1 MATARSVRM
10 ILIGDR
16 TNTNF
21 PDEIWQTGVSAVQ
34 SDAGGDLPGEIYTVL
49 PSFTAD
55 VIGEASSNATWDME
69 WAWKGSSVF
78 EQADQILLADACLA
92 FWNAIRANSPTDM
105 RMTGVRISAIDGTGK
120 VINGANRFTLKT
132 PVTGTGGV
140 SAQLPPQ
147 NTIVLSLRTGR
158 RGPGGRGRMFLPLTT
173 ISTTNGVVGS
183 TARAAVA
190 NAGAAFMDAIW
201 DVGVVPAVV
210 NQAALRYS
218 SVTLVDVGSIVDTQ
232 RRRRNQAAE
241 VRTAATPTY

>member
-34 SDAGGDLPGEIYTVL
+34 SDAGGDFPGEIYSVL

-78 EQADQILLADACLA
+78 EQSDQILLADACLA
-92 FWNAIRANSPTDM
+92 FWNALRDKSPSDM
-105 RMTGVRISAIDGTGK
+105 RMTGVRISAIDGMGK
-120 VINGANRFTLKT
+120 VINGANRFSLKT
-132 PVTGTGGV
+132 PIAGTGGV
-140 SAQLPPQ
+140 ATQLPPQ
-147 NTIVLSLRTGR
+147 NTVVLSLRTGR

-173 ISTTNGVVGS
+173 ISTSSGVVGS
-183 TARAAVA
+183 TARTAVA

-241 VRTAATPTY
+241 VRTSATPTY